1 MSGKIISAI
10 FLCGLSGQAFS
21 AQSAADI
28 LKELQPE
35 PAISAGRAYTCVAT
49 RNNGKP
55 ESLTF
60 NIKLNDEDVMTF
72 VYKGKTFYQKGRF
85 DKNGVGKNGTAYEL
99 KGFSDNKTNLG
110 SMLINLGRYTP
121 NGMDKP
127 IVMIGIT
134 ELDKDLPEKQGMCT
148 SKPL

>member
-21 AQSAADI
+21 AHSAADI

-35 PAISAGRAYTCVAT
+35 PAISAGRVYTCVAS
-49 RNNGKP
+49 RNNGKS
-55 ESLTF
+55 ERLTL
-60 NIKLNDEDVMTF
+60 NVKLNADDVLTF

-85 DKNGVGKNGTAYEL
+85 DKDGIGQNGTSYEL
-99 KGFSDNKTNLG
+99 KGFSDNKTELG
-110 SMLINLGRYTP
+110 SMLINLARYTP

-127 IVMIGIT
+127 IVMIGIAD
-134 ELDKDLPEKQGMCT
+134 LDKDLPEKKGMCT